1 MCGIFGVIARTDP
14 DLPISKIKVAIDKLF
29 LLSESRGKEAAGI
42 AYLNPESIYV
52 AKYAETASQVIKK
65 NIYKEIF
72 DRNIPSKSIYESIKK
87 DLPVCVMGH
96 SRLVTNGGQQYHDTN
111 QPAISS
117 GIVAVHNGIITNSDD
132 LWLKNSYLKKSTQL
146 DTEIFLAL
154 LRENY
159 KKTENL
165 PQAVHATYAEIE
177 GVASIIAYFEDIN
190 CVLMTTNNG
199 SLYLGSNKK
208 KGIYIFASEKYI
220 LTTFAKSQGIPL
232 VMQDLSINQV
242 EPGEGIIISLD
253 TLALESFRFDQ
264 EQPQSILLTS
274 SESSREIIDISIEKH
289 KGLTEGYIPNRDK
302 YILPSDFI
310 DEYPNN
316 MEAVKLL
323 RRCTKCIL
331 PETMPFY

>member
-1 MCGIFGVIARTDP
+1 MHVRTP
-14 DLPISKIKVAIDKLF
+14 TCQFQKSKLAIDKLF

-96 SRLVTNGGQQYHDTN
+96 SRSVTNEQQQYYDNN

-177 GVASIIAYFEDIN
+177 GVASIIVYFEDIT
-190 CVLMTTNNG
+190 V
-199 SLYLGSNKK
+199 
-208 KGIYIFASEKYI
+208 
-220 LTTFAKSQGIPL
+220 
-232 VMQDLSINQV
+232 
-242 EPGEGIIISLD
+242 
-253 TLALESFRFDQ
+253 
-264 EQPQSILLTS
+264 S
-274 SESSREIIDISIEKH
+274 S
-289 KGLTEGYIPNRDK
+289 
-302 YILPSDFI
+302 
-310 DEYPNN
+310 
-316 MEAVKLL
+316 
-323 RRCTKCIL
+323 
-331 PETMPFY
+331 